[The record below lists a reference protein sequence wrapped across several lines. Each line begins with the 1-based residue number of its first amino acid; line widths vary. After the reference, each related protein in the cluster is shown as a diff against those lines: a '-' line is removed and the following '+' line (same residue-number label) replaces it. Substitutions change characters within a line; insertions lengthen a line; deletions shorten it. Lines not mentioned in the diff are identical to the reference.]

1 MSSPSINIG
10 INNKGKALVEI
21 IDTHFRC
28 HEPRFYKNF
37 ILSSSIEL
45 ENDKNVLSNIRNGE
59 FEISSDNDVK
69 SWFDYELYGNIKN
82 LVSLVNDSI
91 SNTVIVNIIIPLAEE
106 DSVLLLNNLLKAV
119 KELNNDEQISGV
131 EIKIFTIMYSLDQQN
146 YEKDTHIKNELLLLE
161 KLTTDYDFLI
171 KDIYYLDD
179 RNTDQ
184 VTLHLNLNWLAF
196 ALGEFFV
203 FQMIGPNSL
212 AALNKSK
219 IFGLGVIHF
228 NEVLFR
234 SVLSNKILQYKFEQE
249 GVLEEEGVQLRDVIQ
264 TCNPFIKRYQNF
276 FQKFI
281 EKHPKTNENSEN
293 LTENSKTY
301 INDFKEGLETFVT
314 DKNHTIGESKVI
326 LANLLGEDDQK
337 VEGIHWVDER
347 LNIND
352 LEFDVIN
359 YFNKYV
365 EDDQKVDFIGQ
376 KILRDNIT
384 ELTQSIKADKKSLK
398 SLEEKSNEIHSDLD
412 IAFDEGVFSVNGK
425 RINASG
431 YIPSVINS
439 NDEFYTFE
447 DGPISKFVD
456 LTKYFSK
463 VKDQGQLGSCT
474 AFPVAAVYEF
484 AAKQNAKNVEISELF
499 IYYNTRVLRGN
510 IDEDS
515 GATLLETINAVKD
528 KGACYTENHPYTID
542 SFSKRPNETAFTVG
556 QHQIVEKACRVH
568 ISEKDFK
575 HAISCGHPVIIGLK
589 LFKSFYPKNKSA
601 IVPYPSK
608 NEAEYEDH
616 GNHALLV
623 VGFNDDEKLFKVRN
637 SWGTA
642 FGENGYCYI
651 PYDYVTNSDFCLEAF
666 VITSIVDL
674 SYSEFNY
681 DANTSFTFLADS
693 LIRIKTIKEYNL
705 RGKERELN
713 KIKKDYDL
721 IALKNE
727 ENTEQI
733 KSPLFRKRILEKL
746 KEEKTPI
753 TKTENN
759 EVDNISVKADTKKNI
774 ALFFI
779 LGGIILI
786 LLSIFFK
793 SFITVVG
800 TIIGSL
806 VGVYLL
812 ILGGKKLFEKKEQLL
827 ITPIE
832 VPAPNLQEIL
842 YEKDLYSFEAADLL
856 FSQFDKMNKD
866 LIIRYK
872 ALSSYFSKIKNW
884 QKEIDD
890 TLEQIEYSSPTFVVN
905 VVEKKPLLDYI
916 EKEKETFLTNLP
928 NLSVTFHN
936 DYVPKENNTDEI
948 FEKLRIKYLNDIQ
961 NNIENILDISI
972 VDYIQGVKTY
982 PYFNDAPAI
991 SNTISNIHRVSKPFC
1006 NIKQTTSS
1014 LDIQNY
1020 VIHEN
1025 IKSDLDDKLKEF
1037 SKHRNASINPV
1048 LSFRDNKKKYVAIQV
1063 SALNNISDLVRY
1075 KL

>member
-10 INNKGKALVEI
+10 INSQGKELVEI

-28 HEPRFYKNF
+28 HEPKFYKNF

-45 ENDKNVLSNIRNGE
+45 ENDKNVFSNIRNGE

-82 LVSLVNDSI
+82 LVGLVNDSFN
-91 SNTVIVNIIIPLAEE
+91 SKVIVNIVIPLAEE
-106 DSVLLLNNLLKAV
+106 NSVFILNNLLQAV
-119 KELNNDEQISGV
+119 KELNNDELISGV
-131 EIKIFTIMYSLDQQN
+131 EFEIFTIMYSLDQQN
-146 YEKDTHIKNELLLLE
+146 YEKKTHIKNELLLLE
-161 KLTTDYDFLI
+161 KLITEYDFLI

-179 RNTDQ
+179 RNTDK
-184 VTLHLNLNWLAF
+184 VALHLNLNWLAF

-212 AALNKSK
+212 ATLNKSK

-228 NEVLFR
+228 NEELFR
-234 SVLSNKILQYKFEQE
+234 SVISNKILQYKFKEE
-249 GVLEEEGVQLRDVIQ
+249 GVLENEGIQLRDVIQ
-264 TCNPFIKRYQNF
+264 TCNPFIKGYQNF

-281 EKHPKTNENSEN
+281 EKYPKTNENSEN

-301 INDFKEGLETFVT
+301 INVFKEGLEVFVT

-337 VEGIHWVDER
+337 VEGIHWLDER

-412 IAFDEGVFSVNGK
+412 IAFDEGVFSVNGR

-431 YIPSVINS
+431 YIPSVIDS

-510 IDEDS
+510 IEEDS

-528 KGACYTENHPYTID
+528 KGACYTENYPYTIE
-542 SFSKRPNETAFTVG
+542 SFSKVPSEIAFTEG

-589 LFKSFYPKNKSA
+589 LFKSFYPKNNSA
-601 IVPYPSK
+601 VVPYPSK

-616 GNHALLV
+616 GNHALLI

-651 PYDYVTNSDFCLEAF
+651 PYDYIANSDFCLEAF

-674 SYSEFNY
+674 SYNEFNY

-705 RGKERELN
+705 RRKERELN

-746 KEEKTPI
+746 KDEKIPI
-753 TKTENN
+753 TNTTNN
-759 EVDNISVKADTKKNI
+759 EVNNNAVRADTKKSI
-774 ALFFI
+774 AWFFV
-779 LGGIILI
+779 LGGVILI
-786 LLSIFFK
+786 LLSIIFNLY
-793 SFITVVG
+793 ITVIG

-806 VGVYLL
+806 VGITLL
-812 ILGGKKLFEKKEQLL
+812 ILGCKKLFEKKEQQIAPVELE
-827 ITPIE
+827 TPNVKE
-832 VPAPNLQEIL
+832 EL
-842 YEKDLYSFEAADLL
+842 YEQDLYSFEAADLL
-856 FSQFDKMNKD
+856 FNQFDEMNKG

-872 ALSSYFSKIKNW
+872 ALSSYFSKIKHW
-884 QKEIDD
+884 QQESNDIFEK
-890 TLEQIEYSSPTFVVN
+890 IEYSSPTFVVN

-916 EKEKETFLTNLP
+916 EKEKEMFLKSLP

-936 DYVPKENNTDEI
+936 NYVLKENNTDEI
-948 FEKLRIKYLNDIQ
+948 FEKLRLKYLDDIQ
-961 NNIENILDISI
+961 KNMENILDISI
-972 VDYIQGVKTY
+972 VDYIQGVKSY
-982 PYFNDAPAI
+982 PYFNNAPAL
-991 SNTISNIHRVSKPFC
+991 SNTISNIDSVSKPFC
-1006 NIKQTTSS
+1006 NIKQTTRS

-1037 SKHRNASINPV
+1037 SKHRNAAIQPV
-1048 LSFRDNKKKYVAIQV
+1048 LTYRDNKKKYVAIQV
-1063 SALNNISDLVRY
+1063 SALNNISDLVRH